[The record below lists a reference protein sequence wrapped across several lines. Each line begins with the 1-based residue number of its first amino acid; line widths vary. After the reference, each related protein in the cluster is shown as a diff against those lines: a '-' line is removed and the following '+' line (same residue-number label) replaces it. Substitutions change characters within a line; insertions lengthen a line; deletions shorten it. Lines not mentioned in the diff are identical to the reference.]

1 MEFHKKIN
9 TKHKP
14 DTEAKKKLSSKTRYF
29 PSHSQSNVP
38 SIRQYQF
45 KNQTLTEKNI
55 PDNIFL
61 SQNRD
66 NPSMVENVKKKI
78 SERINTSG
86 LINNAPETPLVI
98 NLRPK
103 YNSRQPMKKY
113 YSQIKNANPMK
124 QMEYQHQ
131 FQSLT
136 SSLKSIP
143 NSYYVTA
150 NPNSNTNSKE
160 KNSNSSTG
168 LKNIHLYHSEN
179 RFRNNIQNTN
189 SNSNELEIEIN
200 NDEDNEETSPKI
212 RYHRPR
218 KFSPIYPYGE
228 SEEVIY
234 NNPYTDEESNENQN
248 INNQFFDAYEINE
261 GMDLVKVRLI
271 NNKMNRTNIIYGNP
285 FLYSSDEGQENS
297 SKYEEDKRNKS
308 LQKKFVRKFTDVYDP
323 SKNKKGILVQ
333 KNKMTIPLSEAPTF
347 NEDRARIRYFSRNSK
362 LSDIIMTKKQISPD
376 PNSIGYDDFYSGSED
391 KTTCHN
397 EPKIRNIKTFNRKS
411 FEKFHEM
418 RKSIKINKSP
428 EQKFINVS
436 LAMISSKG
444 KNTENRPILRKMRF
458 EKGGVVDLAQGD
470 MKKHKFKYF
479 IKKFKGSPNK
489 QLFHNNPKYRE
500 KAAEVIQD
508 WWYAIKEY
516 KKKKIQSAILI
527 QSFFRG
533 RFVRKYL
540 YDVIYMNYLYFGF
553 TKKIEKFIKK
563 KYGPYFLERLYDM
576 FIKKRNQLKK
586 IVINY
591 MNTILKVY
599 FMRWK
604 LSIKSDNKKKLSLLY
619 LLRIRAIRD
628 SNVFNLKRVFSKW
641 NYIAI
646 IKKQR
651 SSIKDLKSQN
661 KKKDDE
667 SDSKSSKEEDQKE
680 KKKRKIINEKE
691 QIKYDSMQKIKG
703 LMKIINGTDK
713 FMKKNAIMFTNPKIK
728 DYMIDMIKDVKLKKI
743 IKIRKR
749 QEVVIIRK
757 YFYIYYNNCFESE
770 IKSKKMKEKIFNK
783 YDSYSSYSKYK
794 NIDERL
800 DKINRELDSLKKIK
814 MKLFA
819 NKIGSYVDGKQGL
832 YTLFLGSLI
841 NKIDELKY
849 RLDKYEKKSDKRY
862 KDDHKSKTQY
872 EYEKI
877 NYEEKEKKLIKK
889 HGKRKDTESEEENE
903 DSDILTRYKDKDR
916 RSKSKSKSQS
926 KKTSKEKESRK
937 VSKTTKISKKIDIS
951 DEESEET
958 EKEPKDKIKSKD
970 KDIRAKKHKDKKINK
985 YDESVESEEEEE
997 TDKINKKKD
1006 RKSPKKPRDTKKTK
1020 RTETEEEEYEEEE
1033 EIIPRIIK
1041 KDKSDTT
1048 YKKTTKDIKDKK
1060 DKTSPTKQGKKEKNI
1075 PSSYEEEEEN
1085 EESIKDKRYKKEE
1098 KRRPKDKIDDKDKD
1112 KDKKTSKKIYQ
1123 RKKIS
1128 DDKMKDE
1135 RHQKDKKRKY
1145 RKKLD
1150 SKESEGT
1157 SEEEDFEEKEIIYK
1171 SGSEEGED
1179 EYDRSR
1185 EINKKDNQRSFSLDK
1200 ISERSKEMSNTISD
1214 ESMIQKK
1221 SKLRPNSEKMNKI
1234 KTKEFSII
1242 KEKRRETE
1250 KDRNRDR
1257 DNYSKDKKGSKYEK
1271 NKDTKKSKDKINE
1284 KEIEKSNKKYKKP
1297 KVKRTRDD
1305 NEEEEN
1311 EEDRDNKKPVIKQKK
1326 IKMNKKITEKDRS
1339 DNEMSSKE
1347 DEDNVIK
1354 KEKTDEEIEDNKK
1367 IKKDKHKDKKGTTK
1381 KGEKYIEEKSSE
1393 NEEEEDIIEDKK
1405 KKNIIHKK
1413 DKDKDK
1419 DRDTSKKKTRKEIEE
1434 EGGKE
1439 SEEGEGEEIDDKDNI
1454 KGNKIIR
1461 KTKKDKDKNKEQIDD
1476 NKDNKDQI
1484 DKNLKTLDIKN
1495 IQESAV
1501 FINFQKKYILKNLLK
1516 IKKKQNDI
1524 ILRHYFNKWKLSKNK
1539 LSITEQSNDMLN
1551 KKYAAKIIYMF
1562 MKNSQKKLLNK
1573 KLNQWRRIVNNISNE
1588 NNSLKKG
1595 KNIYSFSDFIRNII
1609 TKKYFK
1615 DFVTKLKNHKNID
1628 NKVLKKIII
1637 NLIRNKNRKQKEI
1650 LLKYLLRWYI
1660 SKDNKNKEKEKD
1672 SAIGIIT
1679 LKYIIKKV
1687 DKMAKNNKLRNALL
1701 KWKNEKDKYIEGINS
1716 IDNKIKT
1723 VFKKEFGK
1731 KLFNDLEKEAKENSK
1746 LKVLKNIIVNLD
1758 IKNNLK
1764 KKTNL
1769 EKRFYLYKWK
1779 KIVDKIRARNTLLRI
1794 LLIKNDKENIMKLFH
1809 KWKCI
1814 IYKKLPKSFIS
1825 LGVQKLYNILYRSPF
1840 KTLVNQLQKTNP
1852 NILKIKG
1859 QKLANVLD
1867 KLKLGNP
1874 YKDFF
1879 KKIKLLNKLDQLN
1892 KAISKINNKKDK
1904 YLLDKYFK
1912 IWKTNK
1918 DLIKEKNIKIIVSW
1932 FKKQNDK
1939 NNKLKQKLLKRLI
1952 IDKIKKDKNSLLFP
1966 MLYWNKISKIYQN
1979 KDLDNKGKQK
1989 LSKYMKNLYKKYI
2002 LKQLNQ
2008 FIKNGF
2014 DTEEIGEKGT
2024 DKESFDNNTNKKK
2037 NINEIKNEIAT
2048 QINKIKKEKDKFR
2061 VLIISKIKKDNL
2073 DKLRKRFNY
2082 WKNNTNDF
2090 ISKVVILQTSIRKLL
2105 ALIKLEKIKRLNDL
2119 LLSIFNDREKYQ
2131 NSILVFNLRKWNMIT
2146 KKLACIK
2153 QIILIQKFFRNH
2165 INRKQ
2170 NNKYKNFF
2178 YDMYKNKLIY
2188 TINDLAKLNLLKLIL
2203 NGISKNKVMTKIN
2216 EILKRMKIIKLLNNI
2231 IKNTDKRNKNT
2242 KMKYN
2247 LNKWNNRMNRMKT
2260 KDDKQ
2265 LKTLLLR
2272 IFRKKDNLKN
2282 LLKSYYLRWKRI
2294 QNLLSIIDSVIK
2306 IQTKWRQK
2314 KSVDKCNQKKEIQIN
2329 MNDLYKT
2336 IENSFKRNNYIKL
2349 INNLKNENK
2358 KYLLSKIGDNFAT
2371 KRINNLKFAN
2381 DKIKTYIK
2389 YKFLSRAKN
2398 ITDNYIKR
2406 IVKKYFDLWR
2416 NKTNAKNKT
2425 SDYLNKL
2432 INKKDNVNKGLVLS
2446 SLLKWIYHSK
2456 FNEMVEKVIYI
2467 QDKYRT
2473 FKTNND
2479 SKNNWI
2485 KLKNLLLNKENGKE
2499 IKGIIKYLK
2508 IQKVFNRLYDSLK
2521 NKVRK
2526 NTLKKLN
2533 RKNKISSFI
2542 QIMKKILT
2550 SINDNKSYILL
2561 KKYYNLW
2568 KNNVNKDIERED
2580 KLNNLLYTIEKRMN
2594 LNSANF
2600 LYKVSIIK
2608 KLLDAITK
2616 IRKLNCFNKLRG
2628 FAQRNK
2634 SINNLYNSLSTANDD
2649 ITAKRKK
2656 YLFVK
2661 ILKYYAYHQIL
2672 KLFEYLDKKHSKIIK
2687 KKKTKF
2693 ISILRKRYE
2702 SSDRESVSSDTLKKK
2717 RNSQASKTLFKPK
2730 QKTGVKQFE
2739 KSKTNNQGFLK
2750 VNMANKD
2757 KKMKEKE
2764 KDKVRKNVIVK
2775 GALNKYKTNN
2785 NNKYYNNNKT
2795 YDRDKESDIDRI
2807 SISNRSEIES
2817 ESDLVNNNDNSRN
2830 LYIKLVKSLTK
2841 TINPVITRTK
2851 REALFKFREIIINK
2865 KTDKELEEERVY
2877 YIGKLY
2883 KKLREITIKKL
2894 FIEKEE
2900 ISRAKRL
2907 IKLIKITSINSQIS
2921 TDRWIRQII
2930 RRWRFIS
2937 FVKNVSKKKLELMY
2951 KNLHVGYLEII
2962 NSLFNN
2968 ECKFPS
2974 MMKEFENFGAD
2985 IGMYKNQD
2993 GYFNREKE
3001 LYQRIKKKYI
3011 SKPIEYDK
3019 ENSGNIESG
3028 QFINDLKYKSDEG
3041 EDMDYI
3047 YVDSDK
3053 SVNKPKGVR
3062 RSSNYDRDK

>member
-14 DTEAKKKLSSKTRYF
+14 DTIAKKKLSSKTRYF

-61 SQNRD
+61 SQNRES
-66 NPSMVENVKKKI
+66 PSMIENVKKKI
-78 SERINTSG
+78 NERINTSG
-86 LINNAPETPLVI
+86 LIHNVPASSLVI

-103 YNSRQPMKKY
+103 YNSRQPVKKY

-136 SSLKSIP
+136 SSQKSIP

-150 NPNSNTNSKE
+150 NPNSNSNSKE

-168 LKNIHLYHSEN
+168 LKNIHLHRSEN
-179 RFRNNIQNTN
+179 RFRNNIHNTN

-248 INNQFFDAYEINE
+248 LNNQYFDAYEINE
-261 GMDLVKVRLI
+261 GMDPVKVRLL

-297 SKYEEDKRNKS
+297 SKFEEDKRNKS
-308 LQKKFVRKFTDVYDP
+308 LQKKFMRKFTDIYDP
-323 SKNKKGILVQ
+323 AKNKKGLLVL

-376 PNSIGYDDFYSGSED
+376 PLSIGYDDFYSGSED

-397 EPKIRNIKTFNRKS
+397 ETKIRNIKTFNRKS

-470 MKKHKFKYF
+470 IKKHKFKYF
-479 IKKFKGSPNK
+479 IKKFKASPNK

-533 RFVRKYL
+533 RFVRRYL

-576 FIKKRNQLKK
+576 FIKKRNILKK
-586 IVINY
+586 IVLNY
-591 MNTILKVY
+591 MNSILNVY

-604 LSIKSDNKKKLSLLY
+604 MSIKSDNKKKLSLLY

-651 SSIKDLKSQN
+651 SSIKDLKSQK
-661 KKKDDE
+661 KKKDEEE
-667 SDSKSSKEEDQKE
+667 SDSKEEDQKE
-680 KKKRKIINEKE
+680 KKKKKIISEKE
-691 QIKYDSMQKIKG
+691 KIKIDSMQKIKG
-703 LMKIINGTDK
+703 LMKIISGANK
-713 FMKKNAIMFTNPKIK
+713 FMKKNAIILTNPKIK
-728 DYMIDMIKDVKLKKI
+728 DYMIEMIKDEKIKKI

-757 YFYIYYNNCFESE
+757 YFCIYYEKCFESE

-783 YDSYSSYSKYK
+783 YDSYSKYT

-800 DKINRELDSLKKIK
+800 DKINKEIDILKRMKMEL
-814 MKLFA
+814 FT
-819 NKIGSYVDGKQGL
+819 NKIGSYLDGRQGL
-832 YTLFLGSLI
+832 YNLFLSSLI
-841 NKIDELKY
+841 NKLNDLKY
-849 RLDKYEKKSDKRY
+849 RVDKYEKKSDKRY
-862 KDDHKSKTQY
+862 KDDHKSNTKY

-903 DSDILTRYKDKDR
+903 ESEAITKGKDKDKDK
-916 RSKSKSKSQS
+916 RSKSKSHS
-926 KKTSKEKESRK
+926 KKTSKEKDSRK
-937 VSKTTKISKKIDIS
+937 VSKTTKISKKIDTS
-951 DEESEET
+951 DEEYEDT
-958 EKEPKDKIKSKD
+958 EKEEKDKIKNKDKYTKVKKD
-970 KDIRAKKHKDKKINK
+970 KDQKLNK
-985 YDESVESEEEEE
+985 YDESFESEEE
-997 TDKINKKKD
+997 TDKINKDKD
-1006 RKSPKKPRDTKKTK
+1006 KYKKSPKKPTDIKKTK
-1020 RTETEEEEYEEEE
+1020 KSETEEEEYEEEE
-1033 EIIPRIIK
+1033 ETIPRIIK
-1041 KDKSDTT
+1041 KDKSGTT
-1048 YKKTTKDIKDKK
+1048 YKKETKDIKDKK
-1060 DKTSPTKQGKKEKNI
+1060 GKTTTTKQIKKDKNI
-1075 PSSYEEEEEN
+1075 PSSYEEEEED
-1085 EESIKDKRYKKEE
+1085 EESVKDTKYKKEE
-1098 KRRPKDKIDDKDKD
+1098 KRRPKEKIDDSD
-1112 KDKKTSKKIYQ
+1112 KDKKANKKIYQ
-1123 RKKIS
+1123 RKKIR

-1135 RHQKDKKRKY
+1135 SHQKDKKRKY

-1157 SEEEDFEEKEIIYK
+1157 SEEEDFDEKEIIYK
-1171 SGSEEGED
+1171 SGDEEGED
-1179 EYDRSR
+1179 EYNKSR
-1185 EINKKDNQRSFSLDK
+1185 DINKKDNQRSFSLDK

-1214 ESMIQKK
+1214 ESILQKK
-1221 SKLRPNSEKMNKI
+1221 SKIRPNSEKINKI
-1234 KTKEFSII
+1234 KEKEFSII
-1242 KEKRRETE
+1242 KEKRRDTE
-1250 KDRNRDR
+1250 KDRDR
-1257 DNYSKDKKGSKYEK
+1257 IDYSKDKKGKKYEK
-1271 NKDTKKSKDKINE
+1271 DKDAKKPKDKVNE
-1284 KEIEKSNKKYKKP
+1284 KEIEKINKKYKKP
-1297 KVKRTRDD
+1297 KVKRTKDD
-1305 NEEEEN
+1305 NEEEEEN
-1311 EEDRDNKKPVIKQKK
+1311 EESKDIKKPYIKQKK

-1339 DNEMSSKE
+1339 DNEMSSK
-1347 DEDNVIK
+1347 DED

-1367 IKKDKHKDKKGTTK
+1367 ITKDKNKEKKGKIK
-1381 KGEKYIEEKSSE
+1381 KGEKYIEEKDRDKTDD
-1393 NEEEEDIIEDKK
+1393 NEEEEDVIEDKR
-1405 KKNIIHKK
+1405 KKNVIYKK
-1413 DKDKDK
+1413 DKDKDIN
-1419 DRDTSKKKTRKEIEE
+1419 KKKTRKEIEE
-1434 EGGKE
+1434 EGEKE
-1439 SEEGEGEEIDDKDNI
+1439 SEEEEGEEIDDEDDI
-1454 KGNKIIR
+1454 KGNKRIR
-1461 KTKKDKDKNKEQIDD
+1461 KIKKDKDIEKYKKKEKIDD

-1484 DKNLKTLDIKN
+1484 DKNLKTLDIKSP
-1495 IQESAV
+1495 QERIE
-1501 FINFQKKYILKNLLK
+1501 FINFQKKYILKNLLR

-1524 ILRHYFNKWKLSKNK
+1524 ILRHYFNIWKFSKSK
-1539 LSITEQSNDMLN
+1539 LSILEQSSDALN

-1562 MKNSQKKLLNK
+1562 IKNLHKKLLNK
-1573 KLNQWRRIVNNISNE
+1573 KFNQWRRIVNNISNE

-1609 TKKYFK
+1609 TKKYFS
-1615 DFVTKLKNHKNID
+1615 DFVSKLKNHKSID

-1660 SKDNKNKEKEKD
+1660 TKDKKGKEKD
-1672 SAIGIIT
+1672 NTIGIVS
-1679 LKYIIKKV
+1679 LKYIIKKI
-1687 DKMAKNNKLRNALL
+1687 DKIAKNNKLRNALL
-1701 KWKNEKDKYIEGINS
+1701 KWREKKNKYIEGINS
-1716 IDNKIKT
+1716 IDNKIKIA
-1723 VFKKEFGK
+1723 FKKKFGK
-1731 KLFNDLEKEAKENSK
+1731 KLFNDLEKEAKENWK
-1746 LKVLKNIIVNLD
+1746 LKILKKIIVNLD
-1758 IKNNLK
+1758 IKNNLN
-1764 KKTNL
+1764 KKTEL

-1779 KIVDKIRARNTLLRI
+1779 KIVDKIRSRNTLLKI
-1794 LLIKNDKENIMKLFH
+1794 LLIKNDKENVMKLFH
-1809 KWKCI
+1809 KWKCN

-1825 LGVQKLYNILYRSPF
+1825 LGIQKLYNILYKHPF

-1874 YKDFF
+1874 YVDFF
-1879 KKIKLLNKLDQLN
+1879 KKIKILNKLDQLK
-1892 KAISKINNKKDK
+1892 KAISKINNKNDK
-1904 YLLDKYFK
+1904 YLIDKYFK

-1918 DLIKEKNIKIIVSW
+1918 DLLKEKNIKIIVSW
-1932 FKKQNDK
+1932 FKKQNEK
-1939 NNKLKQKLLKRLI
+1939 NNKMKQKLLKRLLI
-1952 IDKIKKDKNSLLFP
+1952 SKIKKDNNSLLFP
-1966 MLYWNKISKIYQN
+1966 LLYWNKILKMYKK
-1979 KDLDNKGKQK
+1979 KDLDDKGKQK
-1989 LSKYMKNLYKKYI
+1989 LSKYMKKLYRKYI
-2002 LKQLNQ
+2002 LKQINK
-2008 FIKNGF
+2008 FVKNGF
-2014 DTEEIGEKGT
+2014 DTEEHGEKG
-2024 DKESFDNNTNKKK
+2024 DEKENIDNNTTNKKK
-2037 NINEIKNEIAT
+2037 NINEIKNEIKT
-2048 QINKIKKEKDKFR
+2048 QINKIKKDKDKFKL
-2061 VLIISKIKKDNL
+2061 LITSKIKKDNL
-2073 DKLRKRFNY
+2073 DKLRNRFNY
-2082 WKNNTNDF
+2082 WKNNTKDF
-2090 ISKVVILQTSIRKLL
+2090 ISKIVILQTTIRKLL
-2105 ALIKLEKIKRLNDL
+2105 AVIKLDKIRRLNDL
-2119 LLSIFNDREKYQ
+2119 LLKIFSDREKYQ
-2131 NSILVFNLRKWNMIT
+2131 NSILIFNLRKWNMIT
-2146 KKLACIK
+2146 KKLDCIK
-2153 QIILIQKFFRNH
+2153 QIILIQKYFRNH

-2188 TINDLAKLNLLKLIL
+2188 TINDLAKLNLLKSTL
-2203 NGISKNKVMTKIN
+2203 NGISKNKVMKKIN
-2216 EILKRMKIIKLLNNI
+2216 EILKKMKIIKLLDNI
-2231 IKNTDKRNKNT
+2231 IKNTDRRNKNA
-2242 KMKYN
+2242 KMKYYIS
-2247 LNKWNNRMNRMKT
+2247 KWSNRINIMKK
-2260 KDDKQ
+2260 KDDKK

-2306 IQTKWRQK
+2306 IQNKWRQK
-2314 KSVDKCNQKKEIQIN
+2314 KSVDNFNQKKEIQKN

-2336 IENSFKRNNYIKL
+2336 IKNSFKRNNYIKL

-2371 KRINNLKFAN
+2371 KRINNLKLVN
-2381 DKIKTYIK
+2381 EKIKTYIK

-2416 NKTNAKNKT
+2416 NKTNAKNKA
-2425 SDYLNKL
+2425 SDYLNKFL
-2432 INKKDNVNKGLVLS
+2432 NKKDNMNKGLLLS
-2446 SLLKWIYHSK
+2446 SLLKWLYHTK

-2473 FKTNND
+2473 FKINND
-2479 SKNNWI
+2479 SRNNWI
-2485 KLKNLLLNKENGKE
+2485 KLKNLLHNKENRNE
-2499 IKGIIKYLK
+2499 IKEIIKYLK
-2508 IQKVFNRLYDSLK
+2508 IQKAFNRLYDTLK
-2521 NKVRK
+2521 NKSRK
-2526 NTLKKLN
+2526 NILKALN
-2533 RKNKISSFI
+2533 RNNKISSFI

-2550 SINDNKSYILL
+2550 NINDNKSFILL

-2580 KLNNLLYTIEKRMN
+2580 KLNNLLYAIEKRMN

-2600 LYKVSIIK
+2600 LYKVSLIK
-2608 KLLDAITK
+2608 KLLDTITK
-2616 IRKLNCFNKLRG
+2616 IRKLNYFNKLRG

-2634 SINNLYNSLSTANDD
+2634 SINNLYNSLSTAIND
-2649 ITAKRKK
+2649 ITNQRKK
-2656 YLFVK
+2656 YLFAK

-2672 KLFEYLDKKHSKIIK
+2672 KLFEILDKKQSKIIK
-2687 KKKTKF
+2687 KRKTTF
-2693 ISILRKRYE
+2693 ISILRKGYE
-2702 SSDRESVSSDTLKKK
+2702 SSDKESVSTDTLKKK
-2717 RNSQASKTLFKPK
+2717 RNSQTSKTLFKPK
-2730 QKTGVKQFE
+2730 EKTGVKQFE
-2739 KSKTNNQGFLK
+2739 KSKTKNQGFIK
-2750 VNMANKD
+2750 VNMTNKD
-2757 KKMKEKE
+2757 QKKLKEKEKE

-2785 NNKYYNNNKT
+2785 KYYNNNKT
-2795 YDRDKESDIDRI
+2795 YDRDKESDTDRI

-2817 ESDLVNNNDNSRN
+2817 ESEIINNKDNSRN

-2851 REALFKFREIIINK
+2851 KEALFKFREIIINK

-2894 FIEKEE
+2894 FIEKED
-2900 ISRAKRL
+2900 ISRAKKL
-2907 IKLIKITSINSQIS
+2907 IRLIKITSINSQIS
-2921 TDRWIRQII
+2921 TDRYIRQII

-2985 IGMYKNQD
+2985 IGMYKSQD
-2993 GYFNREKE
+2993 GYLNREKE
-3001 LYQRIKKKYI
+3001 LYQKIKKKYI

-3028 QFINDLKYKSDEG
+3028 QFINELKYKSDEG

-3047 YVDSDK
+3047 YMDSDK
-3053 SVNKPKGVR
+3053 SVINKPKGVR
-3062 RSSNYDRDK
+3062 RSLNYDRDK

>member
-14 DTEAKKKLSSKTRYF
+14 DTADKKKLVSKTRYF

-61 SQNRD
+61 SQNRE
-66 NPSMVENVKKKI
+66 NPSMIENVKKKI

-86 LINNAPETPLVI
+86 LIHNVPPSSLVI

-136 SSLKSIP
+136 SSQKSIP

-150 NPNSNTNSKE
+150 NHNSNSNSKE

-168 LKNIHLYHSEN
+168 LKNLHLHRSEN
-179 RFRNNIQNTN
+179 RFRNNIHNTN

-200 NDEDNEETSPKI
+200 YDEDNEETSPKI

-248 INNQFFDAYEINE
+248 MNNQYFDAYEINE
-261 GMDLVKVRLI
+261 GMDPVKVRLI

-285 FLYSSDEGQENS
+285 FLYSSDEGNENS
-297 SKYEEDKRNKS
+297 SKFEEDKRNKS
-308 LQKKFVRKFTDVYDP
+308 LQKKFMRKFTDIYDP
-323 SKNKKGILVQ
+323 TKNKKGLLVQ
-333 KNKMTIPLSEAPTF
+333 KNKMTIPLSEAPTY

-376 PNSIGYDDFYSGSED
+376 PLSIGYDDFYSGSED

-397 EPKIRNIKTFNRKS
+397 ETKIRNLKTFNRKS
-411 FEKFHEM
+411 FEKFHEN

-470 MKKHKFKYF
+470 IKKHKFKYF

-508 WWYAIKEY
+508 WWFAIKEY

-527 QSFFRG
+527 QSYFRG

-576 FIKKRNQLKK
+576 FIKKRNILKK
-586 IVINY
+586 IVLNY
-591 MNTILKVY
+591 MNAILKVY

-604 LSIKSDNKKKLSLLY
+604 MGIKSDNKKKLSLLY

-661 KKKDDE
+661 KKKDEE
-667 SDSKSSKEEDQKE
+667 SDSKDEDQKE
-680 KKKRKIINEKE
+680 KKKRKIISEKE
-691 QIKYDSMQKIKG
+691 QIKINSMQKIKG
-703 LMKIINGTDK
+703 LMKIINGTNK
-713 FMKKNAIMFTNPKIK
+713 FMKKNAIMLTNPKIK
-728 DYMIDMIKDVKLKKI
+728 DYMIEMIKDEKLKKI
-743 IKIRKR
+743 VKIRKR

-757 YFYIYYNNCFESE
+757 YFYIYYENCFESE
-770 IKSKKMKEKIFNK
+770 IKTKKMEEKIINK
-783 YDSYSSYSKYK
+783 YDSYSKYN
-794 NIDERL
+794 NIDEKL
-800 DKINRELDSLKKIK
+800 DKINREIDILKRMK
-814 MKLFA
+814 MELFA
-819 NKIGSYVDGKQGL
+819 NKIGSYLDGRQGL
-832 YTLFLGSLI
+832 YNLFLSSLI
-841 NKIDELKY
+841 NKLNDLKY
-849 RLDKYEKKSDKRY
+849 RVDKYEKKTDKRY
-862 KDDHKSKTQY
+862 KDEHKSNTKY

-903 DSDILTRYKDKDR
+903 DSSAIIRDKDKNKR
-916 RSKSKSKSQS
+916 SKSKSQS
-926 KKTSKEKESRK
+926 KKTSKEKDSRK

-951 DEESEET
+951 DDEEYEDT
-958 EKEPKDKIKSKD
+958 EKEGKDKIKNKD
-970 KDIRAKKHKDKKINK
+970 KDVKAKKNKYQKLNK
-985 YDESVESEEEEE
+985 YDESVESEEE
-997 TDKINKKKD
+997 TDRINKNKD
-1006 RKSPKKPRDTKKTK
+1006 KKSPKKPKDIKKTK
-1020 RTETEEEEYEEEE
+1020 NSETEEEEYEEEE
-1033 EIIPRIIK
+1033 YEEEEETIPKITK

-1048 YKKTTKDIKDKK
+1048 HKKETKDIKDKK
-1060 DKTSPTKQGKKEKNI
+1060 SKTTTTKQIKKDKNI

-1085 EESIKDKRYKKEE
+1085 EESVKDTKYKKEE
-1098 KRRPKDKIDDKDKD
+1098 KRRPKDK
-1112 KDKKTSKKIYQ
+1112 KTNKKIYQ
-1123 RKKIS
+1123 RKKIA

-1135 RHQKDKKRKY
+1135 KHQKDKKRKY

-1157 SEEEDFEEKEIIYK
+1157 SEEEDFDEKEIIYK
-1171 SGSEEGED
+1171 SGDEEGED
-1179 EYDRSR
+1179 EYDKSR

-1221 SKLRPNSEKMNKI
+1221 SKIRPNSEKMNKI
-1234 KTKEFSII
+1234 KVKEFSII
-1242 KEKRRETE
+1242 KEKRRDTE
-1250 KDRNRDR
+1250 KDRDRDR
-1257 DNYSKDKKGSKYEK
+1257 DDHSKDKKGTKYEK
-1271 NKDTKKSKDKINE
+1271 DKDAKKSKDKIDE
-1284 KEIEKSNKKYKKP
+1284 KEMERINKKYKKP
-1297 KVKRTRDD
+1297 KVKRTKDD

-1311 EEDRDNKKPVIKQKK
+1311 EESRDNKKSTIKQKK
-1326 IKMNKKITEKDRS
+1326 IKMSKKITEEDRS
-1339 DNEMSSKE
+1339 DNEMSSK
-1347 DEDNVIK
+1347 DKDNENI
-1354 KEKTDEEIEDNKK
+1354 KEKKDEEIEDNKK
-1367 IKKDKHKDKKGTTK
+1367 IIKDKHKDKKGKIK
-1381 KGEKYIEEKSSE
+1381 KGEKNIEEKDRDKTDD
-1393 NEEEEDIIEDKK
+1393 NEEEEDVIEDKR

-1413 DKDKDK
+1413 DKDKDVN
-1419 DRDTSKKKTRKEIEE
+1419 KKKTRKEIEE

-1439 SEEGEGEEIDDKDNI
+1439 SEEEEGEEVDEEDNI
-1454 KGNKIIR
+1454 KGNKRIR
-1461 KTKKDKDKNKEQIDD
+1461 KTKKDKEKEKDKNKGQID
-1476 NKDNKDQI
+1476 DNKDQI
-1484 DKNLKTLDIKN
+1484 DKNLKTLDIK
-1495 IQESAV
+1495 ITQERIE

-1524 ILRHYFNKWKLSKNK
+1524 ILRYYFNIWKFSKNK
-1539 LSITEQSNDMLN
+1539 LSIIEQNNDILN
-1551 KKYAAKIIYMF
+1551 KKYAAKIIYIF
-1562 MKNSQKKLLNK
+1562 IKNSHKKLLNK
-1573 KLNQWRRIVNNISNE
+1573 KFNQWRRIVNNISNE

-1609 TKKYFK
+1609 TKKYFN
-1615 DFVTKLKNHKNID
+1615 DFVSKLKNHKNID

-1660 SKDNKNKEKEKD
+1660 SKDKKGKE
-1672 SAIGIIT
+1672 SNNSIGIVS
-1679 LKYIIKKV
+1679 LKYIIKKI
-1687 DKMAKNNKLRNALL
+1687 DKITKNNKLRDALL
-1701 KWKNEKDKYIEGINS
+1701 KWKEEKKKYIDGINS
-1716 IDNKIKT
+1716 IDNKIKII
-1723 VFKKEFGK
+1723 FKKIYGK

-1758 IKNNLK
+1758 IKNNLN

-1769 EKRFYLYKWK
+1769 EKRLYLYKWK
-1779 KIVDKIRARNTLLRI
+1779 KIVDKIRSRNTLLRI

-1809 KWKCI
+1809 KWKCN

-1825 LGVQKLYNILYRSPF
+1825 LGIQKLYSILYKHPF
-1840 KTLVNQLQKTNP
+1840 KTLVNQFQKTNP

-1859 QKLANVLD
+1859 QKLVNVLD

-1874 YKDFF
+1874 YVDFF

-1892 KAISKINNKKDK
+1892 KAIIKINSKNDK

-1912 IWKTNK
+1912 KWKANK
-1918 DLIKEKNIKIIVSW
+1918 DLMKEKNIKIIVSW
-1932 FKKQNDK
+1932 FKKQNEK
-1939 NNKLKQKLLKRLI
+1939 NNKMKQKLLKRLLI
-1952 IDKIKKDKNSLLFP
+1952 SKIKRDNNSLLFP
-1966 MLYWNKISKIYQN
+1966 LLYWNKISKMYKN
-1979 KDLDNKGKQK
+1979 KDLDDKGKQK
-1989 LSKYMKNLYKKYI
+1989 LSKYMNKLYKKYI
-2002 LKQLNQ
+2002 LKQINR
-2008 FIKNGF
+2008 FVKNGF
-2014 DTEEIGEKGT
+2014 DTEEHREKG
-2024 DKESFDNNTNKKK
+2024 DENESIDNTTNKKK
-2037 NINEIKNEIAT
+2037 NINDIKNEITT
-2048 QINKIKKEKDKFR
+2048 QINKIKKDKDKFKLL
-2061 VLIISKIKKDNL
+2061 VNSKIKKDNL
-2073 DKLRKRFNY
+2073 DKLRNRFNY
-2082 WKNNTNDF
+2082 WKNNTKDF
-2090 ISKVVILQTSIRKLL
+2090 ISKIVVLQTSIRKLL
-2105 ALIKLEKIKRLNDL
+2105 AVIKLNKIKRLNDL
-2119 LLSIFNDREKYQ
+2119 LLKIFNDREKYQ
-2131 NSILVFNLRKWNMIT
+2131 NSTLIFNLRKWNMIS
-2146 KKLACIK
+2146 KKLECIK
-2153 QIILIQKFFRNH
+2153 QIILIQKYFRNH
-2165 INRKQ
+2165 FNRKQ

-2178 YDMYKNKLIY
+2178 YDIYKNKLIY
-2188 TINDLAKLNLLKLIL
+2188 TINDLAKLHLLKSTL

-2216 EILKRMKIIKLLNNI
+2216 EILKKMKIIKLLDNI
-2231 IKNTDKRNKNT
+2231 MKNTDRRNINT
-2242 KMKYN
+2242 KMKYYIS
-2247 LNKWNNRMNRMKT
+2247 KWSNRINIMKK
-2260 KDDKQ
+2260 KDDKK

-2314 KSVDKCNQKKEIQIN
+2314 KSVDNYNQKKEIQKN

-2336 IENSFKRNNYIKL
+2336 IENSFKRNNYIRL

-2371 KRINNLKFAN
+2371 KRINNLKLVN

-2398 ITDNYIKR
+2398 IADSYIKR
-2406 IVKKYFDLWR
+2406 IIKKYFDFWR

-2425 SDYLNKL
+2425 SDYLNKI
-2432 INKKDNVNKGLVLS
+2432 INKKDNVNKGLLLS
-2446 SLLKWIYHSK
+2446 SLLKWFYHTK

-2473 FKTNND
+2473 FKISND
-2479 SKNNWI
+2479 SKNNWT
-2485 KLKNLLLNKENGKE
+2485 KLKNLLFNKENGKE
-2499 IKGIIKYLK
+2499 IKDIIKYLK
-2508 IQKVFNRLYDSLK
+2508 IQKTFNRLYDTLK
-2521 NKVRK
+2521 NKSRK
-2526 NTLKKLN
+2526 NTLKALN
-2533 RKNKISSFI
+2533 RNNKISSFI
-2542 QIMKKILT
+2542 HIMKKILT
-2550 SINDNKSYILL
+2550 SINDNKSFILL

-2568 KNNVNKDIERED
+2568 KNNVNKDIEREN

-2600 LYKVSIIK
+2600 LYKVSLIK

-2616 IRKLNCFNKLRG
+2616 IRKLNYFNKLRG

-2634 SINNLYNSLSTANDD
+2634 SINNLYNSLSTANND
-2649 ITAKRKK
+2649 ITNKRKK

-2672 KLFEYLDKKHSKIIK
+2672 KLFEFLNKKQSKIIK
-2687 KKKTKF
+2687 KKKITF
-2693 ISILRKRYE
+2693 MSILRKGYE
-2702 SSDRESVSSDTLKKK
+2702 SSDKESVSSDTLKKK
-2717 RNSQASKTLFKPK
+2717 RNSQTSKTLFKPK
-2730 QKTGVKQFE
+2730 QKTGAKQFE
-2739 KSKTNNQGFLK
+2739 KSKTKNQGFIK
-2750 VNMANKD
+2750 VNMTNKD
-2757 KKMKEKE
+2757 KKNLKEKE

-2775 GALNKYKTNN
+2775 GALNKYKTN

-2817 ESDLVNNNDNSRN
+2817 ESEIINNKDNSRN

-2851 REALFKFREIIINK
+2851 KEALFKFREIIINK

-2877 YIGKLY
+2877 YVGKLY

-2900 ISRAKRL
+2900 ISRAKKL

-2985 IGMYKNQD
+2985 IGMYKSQD

-3001 LYQRIKKKYI
+3001 LYQKIKKKYI

-3019 ENSGNIESG
+3019 ENSGKIESG
-3028 QFINDLKYKSDEG
+3028 KFINELKYKSDEG

-3053 SVNKPKGVR
+3053 SVINKPKGVR
-3062 RSSNYDRDK
+3062 RSLNYDRDK

>member
-14 DTEAKKKLSSKTRYF
+14 DTADKKKLVSKTRYF

-61 SQNRD
+61 SQNRE
-66 NPSMVENVKKKI
+66 NPSMIENVKKKI

-86 LINNAPETPLVI
+86 LIHNVPPSSLVI

-136 SSLKSIP
+136 SSQKSIP

-150 NPNSNTNSKE
+150 NHNSNSNSKE

-168 LKNIHLYHSEN
+168 LKNLHLHRSEN
-179 RFRNNIQNTN
+179 RFRNNIHNTN

-248 INNQFFDAYEINE
+248 MNNQYFDAYEINE
-261 GMDLVKVRLI
+261 GMDPVKVRLI

-285 FLYSSDEGQENS
+285 FLYSSDEGNENS
-297 SKYEEDKRNKS
+297 SKFEEDKRNKS
-308 LQKKFVRKFTDVYDP
+308 LQKKFMRKFTDIYDP
-323 SKNKKGILVQ
+323 TKNKKGLLVQ
-333 KNKMTIPLSEAPTF
+333 KNKMTIPLSEAPTY

-397 EPKIRNIKTFNRKS
+397 ETKIRNLKTFNRKS
-411 FEKFHEM
+411 FEKFHEN

-470 MKKHKFKYF
+470 IKKHKFKYF

-508 WWYAIKEY
+508 WWFAIKEY

-527 QSFFRG
+527 QSYFRG

-576 FIKKRNQLKK
+576 FIKKRNILKK
-586 IVINY
+586 IVLNY
-591 MNTILKVY
+591 MNAILKVY

-604 LSIKSDNKKKLSLLY
+604 MCIKSDNKKKLSLLY

-661 KKKDDE
+661 KKKDEE
-667 SDSKSSKEEDQKE
+667 SDSKDEDQKE
-680 KKKRKIINEKE
+680 KKKRKIISEKE
-691 QIKYDSMQKIKG
+691 QIKINSMQKIKG
-703 LMKIINGTDK
+703 LMKIISGTNK
-713 FMKKNAIMFTNPKIK
+713 FMKKNAIMLTNTKIK
-728 DYMIDMIKDVKLKKI
+728 DYMIEMIKDEKFKKI
-743 IKIRKR
+743 VKIRKR
-749 QEVVIIRK
+749 QEMVIIRK
-757 YFYIYYNNCFESE
+757 YFYIYYENCFESE
-770 IKSKKMKEKIFNK
+770 IKTKKMEEKIINK
-783 YDSYSSYSKYK
+783 YDSYSKYN
-794 NIDERL
+794 NIDEKL
-800 DKINRELDSLKKIK
+800 DKINREIDILKRMK
-814 MKLFA
+814 MELFA
-819 NKIGSYVDGKQGL
+819 NKIGSYLDGRQGL
-832 YTLFLGSLI
+832 YNLFLSSLI
-841 NKIDELKY
+841 NKLNDLKY
-849 RLDKYEKKSDKRY
+849 RVDKYEKKTDKRY
-862 KDDHKSKTQY
+862 KDEHKSNTKY

-903 DSDILTRYKDKDR
+903 DSSAIIRDKDR
-916 RSKSKSKSQS
+916 NKRSKSKSQS
-926 KKTSKEKESRK
+926 KKTSKEKDSRK

-951 DEESEET
+951 DDEEYEDT
-958 EKEPKDKIKSKD
+958 EKEGKDKIKNKD
-970 KDIRAKKHKDKKINK
+970 KDVKAKKDKYQKLNK
-985 YDESVESEEEEE
+985 YDESVESEEE
-997 TDKINKKKD
+997 TDRINKNKD
-1006 RKSPKKPRDTKKTK
+1006 KKSPKKPKDIKKTK
-1020 RTETEEEEYEEEE
+1020 NSETEEEEYEEEE
-1033 EIIPRIIK
+1033 ETIPKITK

-1048 YKKTTKDIKDKK
+1048 HKKETKDIKDKK
-1060 DKTSPTKQGKKEKNI
+1060 SKTTTTKQIKKDKNI

-1085 EESIKDKRYKKEE
+1085 EESAKDTKYKKEE
-1098 KRRPKDKIDDKDKD
+1098 KRRPKDKTDDND
-1112 KDKKTSKKIYQ
+1112 KDKKTNKKIYQ
-1123 RKKIS
+1123 RKKIA

-1157 SEEEDFEEKEIIYK
+1157 SEEEDFDEKEIIYK
-1171 SGSEEGED
+1171 SGDEEGED
-1179 EYDRSR
+1179 EYDKRR

-1221 SKLRPNSEKMNKI
+1221 SKIRPNSEKMNKI
-1234 KTKEFSII
+1234 KVKEFSII
-1242 KEKRRETE
+1242 KEKRRDIV
-1250 KDRNRDR
+1250 KDRDR
-1257 DNYSKDKKGSKYEK
+1257 DDHSKDKKGTKYEK
-1271 NKDTKKSKDKINE
+1271 DKDAKKSKDKIDE
-1284 KEIEKSNKKYKKP
+1284 KEIERINKKYKKP
-1297 KVKRTRDD
+1297 KVKRIRDD

-1311 EEDRDNKKPVIKQKK
+1311 EEGRDYKKPAIKQKK
-1326 IKMNKKITEKDRS
+1326 IKMSKKITEKDRS
-1339 DNEMSSKE
+1339 DNEMSSK
-1347 DEDNVIK
+1347 DEDNENI
-1354 KEKTDEEIEDNKK
+1354 KEKKDEEVEDNKK
-1367 IKKDKHKDKKGTTK
+1367 IIKDKHKDKKGKIK
-1381 KGEKYIEEKSSE
+1381 KGEKNIEEKDRDKSDD
-1393 NEEEEDIIEDKK
+1393 NEGEEDVIEDKR

-1413 DKDKDK
+1413 DKDIN
-1419 DRDTSKKKTRKEIEE
+1419 KKKTRKEIEE

-1439 SEEGEGEEIDDKDNI
+1439 SEEEEGEEVDEEDNI
-1454 KGNKIIR
+1454 KGNKRIR
-1461 KTKKDKDKNKEQIDD
+1461 KTKKDKEKEKDKNKGQID
-1476 NKDNKDQI
+1476 DNKDQI
-1484 DKNLKTLDIKN
+1484 DKNLKTLDIKST
-1495 IQESAV
+1495 QERIE

-1524 ILRHYFNKWKLSKNK
+1524 ILRHYFNIWKFSKNK
-1539 LSITEQSNDMLN
+1539 LSIIEQSNDTLN

-1562 MKNSQKKLLNK
+1562 IKNSHKKLLNK
-1573 KLNQWRRIVNNISNE
+1573 KFNQWRRIVNNISNE

-1609 TKKYFK
+1609 TKKYFN
-1615 DFVTKLKNHKNID
+1615 DFVSKLKNHKNID

-1637 NLIRNKNRKQKEI
+1637 NLIRNKSRKQKEI

-1660 SKDNKNKEKEKD
+1660 SKDKKGKESDNTIEIV
-1672 SAIGIIT
+1672 S
-1679 LKYIIKKV
+1679 LKYIIKKI
-1687 DKMAKNNKLRNALL
+1687 DKITKKNKLRDALL
-1701 KWKNEKDKYIEGINS
+1701 KWKEEKNKYIEGINN
-1716 IDNKIKT
+1716 IDNKIKI
-1723 VFKKEFGK
+1723 VFKKIFGK

-1758 IKNNLK
+1758 IKNNLN

-1769 EKRFYLYKWK
+1769 EKRLYLYKWK
-1779 KIVDKIRARNTLLRI
+1779 KIVDKIKSRNTLLRI
-1794 LLIKNDKENIMKLFH
+1794 LLIKNDKENLMKLFH
-1809 KWKCI
+1809 KWKCN

-1825 LGVQKLYNILYRSPF
+1825 LGIQKLYSVLYKHPF

-1859 QKLANVLD
+1859 QKLVNILD

-1874 YKDFF
+1874 YVDFF
-1879 KKIKLLNKLDQLN
+1879 RKIKLSNKLDQLN
-1892 KAISKINNKKDK
+1892 KAITRINNKNDK
-1904 YLLDKYFK
+1904 HLLDKYFK
-1912 IWKTNK
+1912 KWKAIK
-1918 DLIKEKNIKIIVSW
+1918 DLMKEKNIKIIVSW
-1932 FKKQNDK
+1932 FKKQNEK
-1939 NNKLKQKLLKRLI
+1939 NNKMKKKLLKRLI
-1952 IDKIKKDKNSLLFP
+1952 IIKIKRDNNSLLFP
-1966 MLYWNKISKIYQN
+1966 LLYWNKISKMYKN
-1979 KDLDNKGKQK
+1979 KDLDDKGKQK
-1989 LSKYMKNLYKKYI
+1989 LSKYMNKLYKKYI
-2002 LKQLNQ
+2002 LKQINQ
-2008 FIKNGF
+2008 FVKNGF
-2014 DTEEIGEKGT
+2014 DTEEHGEKE
-2024 DKESFDNNTNKKK
+2024 DENESIDNNTTNKKK
-2037 NINEIKNEIAT
+2037 NINEIKNEISN
-2048 QINKIKKEKDKFR
+2048 QINKIKKDKDKFKL
-2061 VLIISKIKKDNL
+2061 LITSKIKKDNL
-2073 DKLRKRFNY
+2073 DKLRNRFNY
-2082 WKNNTNDF
+2082 WKNNTKEF
-2090 ISKVVILQTSIRKLL
+2090 ISKIVILQTSLRKLL
-2105 ALIKLEKIKRLNDL
+2105 VVIKLDKIRRLNDL
-2119 LLSIFNDREKYQ
+2119 LLKLFNGREKYQ
-2131 NSILVFNLRKWNMIT
+2131 NSTLIFNLRKWNMIA
-2146 KKLACIK
+2146 KKLECIK
-2153 QIILIQKFFRNH
+2153 QIILIQKYFRNH

-2188 TINDLAKLNLLKLIL
+2188 TINDLAKLHLLKSTL

-2216 EILKRMKIIKLLNNI
+2216 EILKKMKIIKLLDNI
-2231 IKNTDKRNKNT
+2231 IKNTDRRNINS
-2242 KMKYN
+2242 KMKYYIS
-2247 LNKWNNRMNRMKT
+2247 KWSNRINILKT
-2260 KDDKQ
+2260 KDDKK

-2306 IQTKWRQK
+2306 IQAKWRQK
-2314 KSVDKCNQKKEIQIN
+2314 KSVDNYNQKKEIQKN

-2336 IENSFKRNNYIKL
+2336 IENSFKRNNYIRL

-2358 KYLLSKIGDNFAT
+2358 KYLLSKIGDNFST
-2371 KRINNLKFAN
+2371 KRINNLKLVN

-2398 ITDNYIKR
+2398 IADSYIKR
-2406 IVKKYFDLWR
+2406 IIKKYFDLWR

-2425 SDYLNKL
+2425 SDYLNKI
-2432 INKKDNVNKGLVLS
+2432 INKKDNVNKGLLLS
-2446 SLLKWIYHSK
+2446 SLLKWLYHTK

-2473 FKTNND
+2473 FKISND

-2485 KLKNLLLNKENGKE
+2485 KLKNLSFNKENGKE
-2499 IKGIIKYLK
+2499 IKEIIKYLK
-2508 IQKVFNRLYDSLK
+2508 IQKAFNRLYDTLK
-2521 NKVRK
+2521 NKSRK
-2526 NTLKKLN
+2526 NTLKALN
-2533 RKNKISSFI
+2533 RNNKISSFI
-2542 QIMKKILT
+2542 HIMKKILT
-2550 SINDNKSYILL
+2550 SINDNKSFILL

-2568 KNNVNKDIERED
+2568 KNNVNKDIVRED

-2600 LYKVSIIK
+2600 LYKVSLIK

-2616 IRKLNCFNKLRG
+2616 IRKLNYFNKLRG

-2634 SINNLYNSLSTANDD
+2634 SINNLYNSLSTANND
-2649 ITAKRKK
+2649 ITNKRKK

-2672 KLFEYLDKKHSKIIK
+2672 KLFEFLDKKQSKIIK
-2687 KKKTKF
+2687 KKKTTF
-2693 ISILRKRYE
+2693 MSILRKGYE
-2702 SSDRESVSSDTLKKK
+2702 SSDKESVSSDTLKKK
-2717 RNSQASKTLFKPK
+2717 RNSQTSKTLFKPK
-2730 QKTGVKQFE
+2730 QKTGSKQFE
-2739 KSKTNNQGFLK
+2739 KSKTKNQGFIK
-2750 VNMANKD
+2750 VNMTNKD
-2757 KKMKEKE
+2757 KKNLKEKE

-2775 GALNKYKTNN
+2775 GALNKYKTN

-2817 ESDLVNNNDNSRN
+2817 ESEIINNKDNSRN

-2851 REALFKFREIIINK
+2851 KEALFKFREIIINK

-2877 YIGKLY
+2877 YVGKLY

-2900 ISRAKRL
+2900 ISRAKKL

-2985 IGMYKNQD
+2985 IGMYKSQD

-3001 LYQRIKKKYI
+3001 LYQKIKKKYI

-3019 ENSGNIESG
+3019 ENSGKIESG
-3028 QFINDLKYKSDEG
+3028 KFINELKYKSDEG

-3053 SVNKPKGVR
+3053 SVINKPKGVR
-3062 RSSNYDRDK
+3062 RSLNYDRDK

>member
-14 DTEAKKKLSSKTRYF
+14 DTADKKKLVSKIRYF
-29 PSHSQSNVP
+29 PSHSQSNVS

-61 SQNRD
+61 SQNRE
-66 NPSMVENVKKKI
+66 NPSMIENVKKKI

-86 LINNAPETPLVI
+86 LIHNVPPPSLVI

-113 YSQIKNANPMK
+113 YSKIKNANPMK

-136 SSLKSIP
+136 SSQKSIP

-150 NPNSNTNSKE
+150 NHNSNSNSKE

-168 LKNIHLYHSEN
+168 LKNLHLHRSEN
-179 RFRNNIQNTN
+179 RFRNNIHNIN

-228 SEEVIY
+228 SEEIIY

-248 INNQFFDAYEINE
+248 MNNQYFDAYEINE
-261 GMDLVKVRLI
+261 TMDPVKVRLI

-285 FLYSSDEGQENS
+285 FLYSSDEGNENS
-297 SKYEEDKRNKS
+297 SKFEEDKRNKS
-308 LQKKFVRKFTDVYDP
+308 LKKKFMRKFTDIYDP
-323 SKNKKGILVQ
+323 TKNKKGLLVQ
-333 KNKMTIPLSEAPTF
+333 KNKMTIPLSEAPTY

-362 LSDIIMTKKQISPD
+362 LSDIIMTKKQFSPD
-376 PNSIGYDDFYSGSED
+376 PLSIGYDDFYSGSED

-397 EPKIRNIKTFNRKS
+397 ETKIRNLKTFNRKS
-411 FEKFHEM
+411 FEKFHEN

-436 LAMISSKG
+436 LAMISCKG

-470 MKKHKFKYF
+470 IKKHKFKYF

-508 WWYAIKEY
+508 WWFAIKEY
-516 KKKKIQSAILI
+516 KKKKIESAILI
-527 QSFFRG
+527 QSYFRG

-576 FIKKRNQLKK
+576 FIKKRNILKK
-586 IVINY
+586 IVLNY
-591 MNTILKVY
+591 MNAILKVY

-604 LSIKSDNKKKLSLLY
+604 MCIKSDNKKKLSLLY

-661 KKKDDE
+661 KKKDEE
-667 SDSKSSKEEDQKE
+667 SDSKDEEQKE
-680 KKKRKIINEKE
+680 KKKRKIISEKE
-691 QIKYDSMQKIKG
+691 QIKINSMQKIKG
-703 LMKIINGTDK
+703 LMKIISGTNK
-713 FMKKNAIMFTNPKIK
+713 FMKKNAIMLTNPKIK
-728 DYMIDMIKDVKLKKI
+728 DYMIEMIKDEKLKKI

-757 YFYIYYNNCFESE
+757 YFYIYYENCFESE
-770 IKSKKMKEKIFNK
+770 IKEKKMEEKIFNK
-783 YDSYSSYSKYK
+783 YDSYSKYNNK
-794 NIDERL
+794 DERL
-800 DKINRELDSLKKIK
+800 VKINREIDILKRMK
-814 MKLFA
+814 MELFA
-819 NKIGSYVDGKQGL
+819 NKIGSYLDGRQGL
-832 YTLFLGSLI
+832 YNLFLSSLI
-841 NKIDELKY
+841 NKINDLKY
-849 RLDKYEKKSDKRY
+849 RVDKYEKKSDKKY
-862 KDDHKSKTQY
+862 KDEHKSNTKY

-877 NYEEKEKKLIKK
+877 KYEEKEKKLIKK
-889 HGKRKDTESEEENE
+889 HGKRKNTESEEENE
-903 DSDILTRYKDKDR
+903 DSEVVSRDKDKNKR
-916 RSKSKSKSQS
+916 SKSKSQS
-926 KKTSKEKESRK
+926 KKTSKEKDSRK

-951 DEESEET
+951 DEEYEDT
-958 EKEPKDKIKSKD
+958 EKEGKDKIKNKD
-970 KDIRAKKHKDKKINK
+970 KDIKAKKDKYQKLNK
-985 YDESVESEEEEE
+985 YDESVESEEE
-997 TDKINKKKD
+997 TDRINKNKD
-1006 RKSPKKPRDTKKTK
+1006 KDKKSPKKPKDIKKTK
-1020 RTETEEEEYEEEE
+1020 KSETEEEEYEEEE
-1033 EIIPRIIK
+1033 ETIPRITK
-1041 KDKSDTT
+1041 NDKSDTT
-1048 YKKTTKDIKDKK
+1048 HKKETKDIKDKK
-1060 DKTSPTKQGKKEKNI
+1060 SKSTTTKQIKKDKNI

-1085 EESIKDKRYKKEE
+1085 EESFKDTKYKKEE
-1098 KRRPKDKIDDKDKD
+1098 KRRLKDKTNDND
-1112 KDKKTSKKIYQ
+1112 KDKKTNKKIYQ
-1123 RKKIS
+1123 RKKIAV
-1128 DDKMKDE
+1128 DKMKDE
-1135 RHQKDKKRKY
+1135 KHQKDKKRKY

-1157 SEEEDFEEKEIIYK
+1157 SEEEDFDVKEIIYK
-1171 SGSEEGED
+1171 SGDEEEED
-1179 EYDRSR
+1179 EYNRSK
-1185 EINKKDNQRSFSLDK
+1185 EVNKKDNKRSFSLDK

-1214 ESMIQKK
+1214 ESMILKK
-1221 SKLRPNSEKMNKI
+1221 SKIRPNSEKMNKI
-1234 KTKEFSII
+1234 KVKEFSII
-1242 KEKRRETE
+1242 KEKRRDTE
-1250 KDRNRDR
+1250 KDKDR
-1257 DNYSKDKKGSKYEK
+1257 DDYSKDKKGTKYEK
-1271 NKDTKKSKDKINE
+1271 DKDAKKPKDKIDE
-1284 KEIEKSNKKYKKP
+1284 KEMERINKKYKKP
-1297 KVKRTRDD
+1297 KVKRTKDE

-1311 EEDRDNKKPVIKQKK
+1311 EESRDNKKPTIKQKK
-1326 IKMNKKITEKDRS
+1326 IKMSKKITEEDRS
-1339 DNEMSSKE
+1339 DNEISSK
-1347 DEDNVIK
+1347 DEDNENI
-1354 KEKTDEEIEDNKK
+1354 KEKKDEEIEDNKK
-1367 IKKDKHKDKKGTTK
+1367 IIKDKHKDKKGKIK
-1381 KGEKYIEEKSSE
+1381 KGEKYIVEKDRDKTDD
-1393 NEEEEDIIEDKK
+1393 NEEEEDVIEDKK

-1413 DKDKDK
+1413 DKNKD
-1419 DRDTSKKKTRKEIEE
+1419 TNKKKAKKEIEE

-1439 SEEGEGEEIDDKDNI
+1439 SEEEEGEEVDEEDNI
-1454 KGNKIIR
+1454 KDNKRIR
-1461 KTKKDKDKNKEQIDD
+1461 KTKKDKEKEKDKNNGQIDD

-1484 DKNLKTLDIKN
+1484 DKNLKTLDIKST
-1495 IQESAV
+1495 QERIE

-1524 ILRHYFNKWKLSKNK
+1524 ILRYYFNIWKFSKNK
-1539 LSITEQSNDMLN
+1539 LSIIEQSKDTLN
-1551 KKYAAKIIYMF
+1551 RKYAAKIIYMF
-1562 MKNSQKKLLNK
+1562 IKNLHKKLLNK
-1573 KLNQWRRIVNNISNE
+1573 KFNQWRRIVNNISNE

-1609 TKKYFK
+1609 TKKYFN
-1615 DFVTKLKNHKNID
+1615 DFVFKLKNHKNID

-1660 SKDNKNKEKEKD
+1660 SKDKKGKESD
-1672 SAIGIIT
+1672 NTIGIVS
-1679 LKYIIKKV
+1679 LKYIIKKI
-1687 DKMAKNNKLRNALL
+1687 DKIAKNNKLRDVLL
-1701 KWKNEKDKYIEGINS
+1701 KWKEEKNKYIDRINR
-1716 IDNKIKT
+1716 IDNKIKI
-1723 VFKKEFGK
+1723 VFKKIFGK
-1731 KLFNDLEKEAKENSK
+1731 KLFNDLKKEAKENSK

-1758 IKNNLK
+1758 IKNNLNK
-1764 KKTNL
+1764 RTNL
-1769 EKRFYLYKWK
+1769 EKRLYLYKWK
-1779 KIVDKIRARNTLLRI
+1779 KIVDKIRSRNTLLRI
-1794 LLIKNDKENIMKLFH
+1794 LLIKNDKENVMKLFH
-1809 KWKCI
+1809 KWKYN
-1814 IYKKLPKSFIS
+1814 IYKKFPKSFIS
-1825 LGVQKLYNILYRSPF
+1825 LGIQKLYNILYKHPF

-1859 QKLANVLD
+1859 QKFVNVLD

-1874 YKDFF
+1874 YVDFF
-1879 KKIKLLNKLDQLN
+1879 KKIKLMNKLDQLN
-1892 KAISKINNKKDK
+1892 KAITRINKKNDK
-1904 YLLDKYFK
+1904 YILEIYFK
-1912 IWKTNK
+1912 KWKTNK
-1918 DLIKEKNIKIIVSW
+1918 DLMKEKNIKIIVSW
-1932 FKKQNDK
+1932 FKKQNEK
-1939 NNKLKQKLLKRLI
+1939 NNKMKQKLLKRLLI
-1952 IDKIKKDKNSLLFP
+1952 SKIKRDNNSLLFP
-1966 MLYWNKISKIYQN
+1966 FLYWNKISKMYKS
-1979 KDLDNKGKQK
+1979 KDLEDKGKKK
-1989 LSKYMKNLYKKYI
+1989 LSKYMNKLYKKYI
-2002 LKQLNQ
+2002 LKQINK
-2008 FIKNGF
+2008 FVKNGF
-2014 DTEEIGEKGT
+2014 DTEEHGEKGNENENI
-2024 DKESFDNNTNKKK
+2024 DDNTTNKKK
-2037 NINEIKNEIAT
+2037 NINKIKKEISN
-2048 QINKIKKEKDKFR
+2048 QINKIKKDKDKFKL
-2061 VLIISKIKKDNL
+2061 LITSKIKKDNL
-2073 DKLRKRFNY
+2073 DKLRNRFNY
-2082 WKNNTNDF
+2082 WKNNTKDF
-2090 ISKVVILQTSIRKLL
+2090 ISKIVILQTSLRKLL
-2105 ALIKLEKIKRLNDL
+2105 AVIKLVKIRRLNDL
-2119 LLSIFNDREKYQ
+2119 LLKIFNDREKYK
-2131 NSILVFNLRKWNMIT
+2131 NSTLVFNLRKWNMIT
-2146 KKLACIK
+2146 KKLECIK
-2153 QIILIQKFFRNH
+2153 QIILIQKYFRNH

-2170 NNKYKNFF
+2170 NDKYKNFF
-2178 YDMYKNKLIY
+2178 LNIYKNKLIY
-2188 TINDLAKLNLLKLIL
+2188 TINELAKLHLLKSTL

-2216 EILKRMKIIKLLNNI
+2216 ELLKKMKIIKLLDNI
-2231 IKNTDKRNKNT
+2231 IKNTDRRNINS
-2242 KMKYN
+2242 KMKYY
-2247 LNKWNNRMNRMKT
+2247 LNKWSNRINIMKT
-2260 KDDKQ
+2260 KDDKK

-2306 IQTKWRQK
+2306 IQNKWRQK
-2314 KSVDKCNQKKEIQIN
+2314 KSVDNCNQKKEIQKN

-2336 IENSFKRNNYIKL
+2336 IENSFKRNNYIRL

-2358 KYLLSKIGDNFAT
+2358 KYLLSKIGDNFTT
-2371 KRINNLKFAN
+2371 KRINNLKFVN
-2381 DKIKTYIK
+2381 DKIKAYIK

-2398 ITDNYIKR
+2398 IADNYIKR
-2406 IVKKYFDLWR
+2406 IIKKYFDLWR

-2425 SDYLNKL
+2425 SDYLNKF
-2432 INKKDNVNKGLVLS
+2432 INKKDNVNKGLLLS
-2446 SLLKWIYHSK
+2446 SLLKWLYHTK

-2473 FKTNND
+2473 FKINND

-2485 KLKNLLLNKENGKE
+2485 KLKNLLFNKENGKE
-2499 IKGIIKYLK
+2499 IKEIIKYLK
-2508 IQKVFNRLYDSLK
+2508 IQKAFNRLYDTLK
-2521 NKVRK
+2521 NKSRK
-2526 NTLKKLN
+2526 NTLKSLN
-2533 RKNKISSFI
+2533 RNNKISSFI
-2542 QIMKKILT
+2542 HIMKKILT
-2550 SINDNKSYILL
+2550 SINNNKSFTLL

-2568 KNNVNKDIERED
+2568 KNNVNKDIEREG
-2580 KLNNLLYTIEKRMN
+2580 KLNNLLYVIEKRMN

-2600 LYKVSIIK
+2600 LYKVSLIK

-2616 IRKLNCFNKLRG
+2616 IRKLNYFNKLRG

-2634 SINNLYNSLSTANDD
+2634 RINNLYNSLSTANND
-2649 ITAKRKK
+2649 ITNKRKK

-2672 KLFEYLDKKHSKIIK
+2672 KLFEFLSKKQSKIIK
-2687 KKKTKF
+2687 KKKTTF
-2693 ISILRKRYE
+2693 MSILRKGYE
-2702 SSDRESVSSDTLKKK
+2702 SSDKESISSDTLNKK

-2730 QKTGVKQFE
+2730 QKTGAKQFE
-2739 KSKTNNQGFLK
+2739 KSKTKNQGFIK
-2750 VNMANKD
+2750 VSTTNKD
-2757 KKMKEKE
+2757 QKKLKEKE

-2775 GALNKYKTNN
+2775 GAINKYKTK
-2785 NNKYYNNNKT
+2785 NNKYNNNNKT

-2817 ESDLVNNNDNSRN
+2817 ESEIINNKDNSRN

-2841 TINPVITRTK
+2841 TIKPVITRTK
-2851 REALFKFREIIINK
+2851 REAMFKFREIIINK

-2900 ISRAKRL
+2900 ISRAKKL

-2985 IGMYKNQD
+2985 IGMYKSQD

-3001 LYQRIKKKYI
+3001 LYQKIKKKYI

-3019 ENSGNIESG
+3019 ENSGKIESG
-3028 QFINDLKYKSDEG
+3028 KFINELKYKSDEG

-3053 SVNKPKGVR
+3053 SVINKPKGVR
-3062 RSSNYDRDK
+3062 RSLNYDRDK

>member
-14 DTEAKKKLSSKTRYF
+14 DTADKKKLVSKTRYF

-61 SQNRD
+61 SQNRE
-66 NPSMVENVKKKI
+66 NPSMIENVKKKI

-86 LINNAPETPLVI
+86 LIHNVPPSSLVI

-136 SSLKSIP
+136 SSQKSIP

-150 NPNSNTNSKE
+150 NHNSNSNSKE

-168 LKNIHLYHSEN
+168 LKNLHLHRSEN
-179 RFRNNIQNTN
+179 RFRNNIHNTN

-248 INNQFFDAYEINE
+248 MNNQYFDAYEINE
-261 GMDLVKVRLI
+261 GMDPVKVRLI

-285 FLYSSDEGQENS
+285 FLYSSDEGNENS
-297 SKYEEDKRNKS
+297 SKFEEDKRNKS
-308 LQKKFVRKFTDVYDP
+308 LQKKFMRKFTDIYDP
-323 SKNKKGILVQ
+323 TKNKKGLLVQ
-333 KNKMTIPLSEAPTF
+333 KNKMTIPLSEAPTY

-376 PNSIGYDDFYSGSED
+376 PFSIGYDDFYSGSED

-397 EPKIRNIKTFNRKS
+397 ETKIRNLKTFNRKS
-411 FEKFHEM
+411 FEKFHEN

-470 MKKHKFKYF
+470 IKKHKFKYF

-508 WWYAIKEY
+508 WWFAIKEY

-527 QSFFRG
+527 QSYFRG

-576 FIKKRNQLKK
+576 FIKKRNILKK
-586 IVINY
+586 IVLNY
-591 MNTILKVY
+591 MNAILKVY

-604 LSIKSDNKKKLSLLY
+604 MCIKSDNKKKLSLLY

-661 KKKDDE
+661 KKKDEE
-667 SDSKSSKEEDQKE
+667 SDSKDEDQKE
-680 KKKRKIINEKE
+680 KKKRKIISEKE
-691 QIKYDSMQKIKG
+691 QIKINSMQKIKG
-703 LMKIINGTDK
+703 LMKIISGTNK
-713 FMKKNAIMFTNPKIK
+713 FMKKNAIMLTNTKIK
-728 DYMIDMIKDVKLKKI
+728 DYMIEMIKDEKFKKI
-743 IKIRKR
+743 VKIRKR
-749 QEVVIIRK
+749 QEMVIIRK
-757 YFYIYYNNCFESE
+757 YFYIYYENCFESE
-770 IKSKKMKEKIFNK
+770 IKTKKMEEKIINK
-783 YDSYSSYSKYK
+783 YDSYSKYN
-794 NIDERL
+794 NIDEKL
-800 DKINRELDSLKKIK
+800 DKINREIDILKRMK
-814 MKLFA
+814 MELFA
-819 NKIGSYVDGKQGL
+819 NKIGSYLDGRQGL
-832 YTLFLGSLI
+832 YNLFLSSLI
-841 NKIDELKY
+841 NKLNDLKY
-849 RLDKYEKKSDKRY
+849 RVDKYEKKTDKRY
-862 KDDHKSKTQY
+862 KDEHKSNTKY

-903 DSDILTRYKDKDR
+903 DSSAIIRDKDR
-916 RSKSKSKSQS
+916 NKRSKSKSQS
-926 KKTSKEKESRK
+926 KKTSKEKDSRK

-951 DEESEET
+951 DDEEYEDT
-958 EKEPKDKIKSKD
+958 EKEGKDKIKNKD
-970 KDIRAKKHKDKKINK
+970 KDVKAKKNKYQKLNK
-985 YDESVESEEEEE
+985 YDESVESEEE
-997 TDKINKKKD
+997 TDRINKNKD
-1006 RKSPKKPRDTKKTK
+1006 KKSPKKPKDIKKTK
-1020 RTETEEEEYEEEE
+1020 NSETEEEEYEEEE
-1033 EIIPRIIK
+1033 ETIPKITK

-1048 YKKTTKDIKDKK
+1048 HKKETKDIKDKK
-1060 DKTSPTKQGKKEKNI
+1060 SKTTTTKQIKKDKNI

-1085 EESIKDKRYKKEE
+1085 EESVKDTKYKKEE
-1098 KRRPKDKIDDKDKD
+1098 KRRPKDK
-1112 KDKKTSKKIYQ
+1112 KTNKKIYQ
-1123 RKKIS
+1123 RKKIA

-1135 RHQKDKKRKY
+1135 KHQKDKKRKY

-1157 SEEEDFEEKEIIYK
+1157 SEEEDFNEKEIIYK
-1171 SGSEEGED
+1171 SGDEEGED
-1179 EYDRSR
+1179 EYDKSR

-1221 SKLRPNSEKMNKI
+1221 SKIRPNSEKMNKI
-1234 KTKEFSII
+1234 KVKEFSII
-1242 KEKRRETE
+1242 KEKRRDTE
-1250 KDRNRDR
+1250 KDRDRDR
-1257 DNYSKDKKGSKYEK
+1257 DDHSKDKKGTKYEK
-1271 NKDTKKSKDKINE
+1271 DKDAKKSKDKIDE
-1284 KEIEKSNKKYKKP
+1284 KEMERINKKYKKP
-1297 KVKRTRDD
+1297 KVKRTKDD

-1311 EEDRDNKKPVIKQKK
+1311 EESRDNKKSTIKQKK
-1326 IKMNKKITEKDRS
+1326 IKMSKKITEEDRS
-1339 DNEMSSKE
+1339 DNEMSSK
-1347 DEDNVIK
+1347 DKDNENI
-1354 KEKTDEEIEDNKK
+1354 KEKKDEEIEDNKK
-1367 IKKDKHKDKKGTTK
+1367 IIKDKHKDKKGKIK
-1381 KGEKYIEEKSSE
+1381 KGEKNIEEKDRDKTDD
-1393 NEEEEDIIEDKK
+1393 NEEEEDVIEDKR

-1413 DKDKDK
+1413 DKDKDVN
-1419 DRDTSKKKTRKEIEE
+1419 KKKTRKEIEE

-1439 SEEGEGEEIDDKDNI
+1439 SEEEEGEEVDEEDNI
-1454 KGNKIIR
+1454 KGNKRIR
-1461 KTKKDKDKNKEQIDD
+1461 KTKKDKEKEKDKNKGQID
-1476 NKDNKDQI
+1476 DNKDQI
-1484 DKNLKTLDIKN
+1484 DKNLKTLDIK
-1495 IQESAV
+1495 ITQERIE

-1524 ILRHYFNKWKLSKNK
+1524 ILRYYFNIWKFSKNK
-1539 LSITEQSNDMLN
+1539 LSIIEQNNDILN
-1551 KKYAAKIIYMF
+1551 KKYAAKIIYIF
-1562 MKNSQKKLLNK
+1562 IKNSHKKLLNK
-1573 KLNQWRRIVNNISNE
+1573 KFNQWRRIVNNISNE

-1609 TKKYFK
+1609 TKKYFN
-1615 DFVTKLKNHKNID
+1615 DFVSKLKNHKNID

-1660 SKDNKNKEKEKD
+1660 SKDKKGKE
-1672 SAIGIIT
+1672 SNNSIGIVS
-1679 LKYIIKKV
+1679 LKYIIKKI
-1687 DKMAKNNKLRNALL
+1687 DKITKNNKLRDALL
-1701 KWKNEKDKYIEGINS
+1701 KWKEEKKKYIDGINS
-1716 IDNKIKT
+1716 IDNKIKII
-1723 VFKKEFGK
+1723 FKKIYGI

-1758 IKNNLK
+1758 IKNNLN

-1769 EKRFYLYKWK
+1769 EKRLYLYKWK
-1779 KIVDKIRARNTLLRI
+1779 KIVDKIRSRNTLLRI

-1809 KWKCI
+1809 KWKCN

-1825 LGVQKLYNILYRSPF
+1825 LGIQKLYSILYKHPF
-1840 KTLVNQLQKTNP
+1840 KTLVNQFQKTNP

-1859 QKLANVLD
+1859 QKLVNVLD

-1874 YKDFF
+1874 YVDFF

-1892 KAISKINNKKDK
+1892 KAIIKINSKNDK

-1912 IWKTNK
+1912 KWKANK
-1918 DLIKEKNIKIIVSW
+1918 DLMKEKNIKIIVSW
-1932 FKKQNDK
+1932 FKKQNEK
-1939 NNKLKQKLLKRLI
+1939 NNKMKQKLLKRLLI
-1952 IDKIKKDKNSLLFP
+1952 SKIKRDNNSLLFP
-1966 MLYWNKISKIYQN
+1966 LLYWNKISKMYKN
-1979 KDLDNKGKQK
+1979 KDLDDKGKQK
-1989 LSKYMKNLYKKYI
+1989 LSKYMNKLYKKYI
-2002 LKQLNQ
+2002 LKQINR
-2008 FIKNGF
+2008 FVKNGF
-2014 DTEEIGEKGT
+2014 DTEEHREKG
-2024 DKESFDNNTNKKK
+2024 DENESIDNTTNKKK
-2037 NINEIKNEIAT
+2037 NINDIKNEITT
-2048 QINKIKKEKDKFR
+2048 QINKIKKDKDKFKLL
-2061 VLIISKIKKDNL
+2061 VNSKIKKDNL
-2073 DKLRKRFNY
+2073 DKLRNRFNY
-2082 WKNNTNDF
+2082 WKNNTKDF
-2090 ISKVVILQTSIRKLL
+2090 ISKIVVLQTSIRKLL
-2105 ALIKLEKIKRLNDL
+2105 AVIKLNKIKRLNDL
-2119 LLSIFNDREKYQ
+2119 LLKIFNDREKYQ
-2131 NSILVFNLRKWNMIT
+2131 NSTLIFNLRKWNMIT
-2146 KKLACIK
+2146 KKLECIK
-2153 QIILIQKFFRNH
+2153 QIILIQKYFRNH
-2165 INRKQ
+2165 FNRKQ

-2178 YDMYKNKLIY
+2178 YDIYKNKLIY
-2188 TINDLAKLNLLKLIL
+2188 TINDLAKLHLLKSTL

-2216 EILKRMKIIKLLNNI
+2216 EILKKMKIIKLLDNI
-2231 IKNTDKRNKNT
+2231 MKNTDRRNINT
-2242 KMKYN
+2242 KMKYYIS
-2247 LNKWNNRMNRMKT
+2247 KWSNRINIMKK
-2260 KDDKQ
+2260 KDDKK

-2314 KSVDKCNQKKEIQIN
+2314 KSVDNYNQKKEIQKN

-2336 IENSFKRNNYIKL
+2336 IENSFKRNNYIRL

-2371 KRINNLKFAN
+2371 KRINNLKLVN

-2398 ITDNYIKR
+2398 IADSYIKR
-2406 IVKKYFDLWR
+2406 IIKKYFDFWR

-2425 SDYLNKL
+2425 SDYLNKI
-2432 INKKDNVNKGLVLS
+2432 INKKDNVNKGLLLS
-2446 SLLKWIYHSK
+2446 SLLKWFYHTK

-2473 FKTNND
+2473 FKISND
-2479 SKNNWI
+2479 SKNNWT
-2485 KLKNLLLNKENGKE
+2485 KLKNLLFNKENGKE
-2499 IKGIIKYLK
+2499 IKDIIKYLK
-2508 IQKVFNRLYDSLK
+2508 IQKAFNRLYDTVK
-2521 NKVRK
+2521 NKSRK
-2526 NTLKKLN
+2526 NTLKALN
-2533 RKNKISSFI
+2533 RNNKISSFI
-2542 QIMKKILT
+2542 HIMKKILT
-2550 SINDNKSYILL
+2550 SINDNKSFILL

-2568 KNNVNKDIERED
+2568 KNNVNKDIEREN

-2600 LYKVSIIK
+2600 LYKVSLIK

-2616 IRKLNCFNKLRG
+2616 IRKLNYFNKLRG

-2634 SINNLYNSLSTANDD
+2634 SINNLYNSLSTANND
-2649 ITAKRKK
+2649 ITNKRKK

-2672 KLFEYLDKKHSKIIK
+2672 KLFEFLNKKQSKIIK
-2687 KKKTKF
+2687 KKKITF
-2693 ISILRKRYE
+2693 MSILRKGYE
-2702 SSDRESVSSDTLKKK
+2702 SSDKESVSSDTLKKK
-2717 RNSQASKTLFKPK
+2717 RNSQTSKTLFKPK
-2730 QKTGVKQFE
+2730 QKTGAKQFE
-2739 KSKTNNQGFLK
+2739 KSKTKNQGFIK
-2750 VNMANKD
+2750 VNMTNKD
-2757 KKMKEKE
+2757 KKNLKEKE

-2775 GALNKYKTNN
+2775 GALNKYKTN

-2817 ESDLVNNNDNSRN
+2817 ESEIINNKDNSRN

-2851 REALFKFREIIINK
+2851 KEALFKFREIIINK

-2877 YIGKLY
+2877 YVGKLY

-2900 ISRAKRL
+2900 ISRAKKL

-2985 IGMYKNQD
+2985 IGMYKSQD

-3001 LYQRIKKKYI
+3001 LYQKIKKKYI

-3019 ENSGNIESG
+3019 ENSGKIESG
-3028 QFINDLKYKSDEG
+3028 KFINELKYKSDEG

-3053 SVNKPKGVR
+3053 SVINKPKGAR
-3062 RSSNYDRDK
+3062 RSLNYDRDK